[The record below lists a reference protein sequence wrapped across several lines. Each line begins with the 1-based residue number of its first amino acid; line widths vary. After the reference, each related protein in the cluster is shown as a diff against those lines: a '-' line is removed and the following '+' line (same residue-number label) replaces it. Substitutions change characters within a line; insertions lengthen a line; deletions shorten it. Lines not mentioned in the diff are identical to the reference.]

1 MFNAPVK
8 LQNLKLEATFEKH
21 QLQFITP
28 AKTSRETFTLKETYL
43 LKVKYTNSEFL
54 GIGECSPLWSLSID
68 PKGEYLSKLQFVCDN
83 INNWKVILSDNL
95 IEFPSIQFG
104 LETALLDLSNEGK
117 SIIYPS
123 KFTEGKDSIQIN
135 GLIWMDNFENMSN
148 QIKDKIKNGFKCVK
162 LKIGSIH
169 WEHELKLLNSIRNQF
184 SEKDIE
190 IRVDAN
196 GAFTPKEALFKLDK
210 LAKLKIHS
218 IEQPIMAGQTSHMK
232 SLCSKTPIP
241 IALDEELIGIRS
253 KTEKDNLLLQIN
265 PQFIILKPSL
275 IGGIKG
281 SNEWI
286 NTAKKTKTDWWITSA
301 LEGNYALNSIAQ
313 FVYQTGNKS
322 PQGLG
327 TGQLYNNNFSS
338 NLSLKKDKLYFYNNN
353 NL

>member
-1 MFNAPVK
+1 MFDAPIK
-8 LQNLKLEATFEKH
+8 LKGLKLEATFEKH

-28 AKTSRETFTLKETYL
+28 AKTSRETFSLKDTYL
-43 LKVKYTNSEFL
+43 LKIKYINSEFL

-68 PKGEYLSKLQFVCDN
+68 PKDEYISKLQFVCDN
-83 INNWKVILSDNL
+83 INNWKVILSDSL
-95 IEFPSIQFG
+95 IEYPSIQFG
-104 LETALLDLSNEGK
+104 LETALLDLSNERE

-123 KFTEGKDSIQIN
+123 LFTEGKDSIQIN

-148 QIKDKIKNGFKCVK
+148 QIKDKIQNGFKCVK
-162 LKIGSIH
+162 LKIGAID
-169 WEHELKLLNSIRNQF
+169 WEQELTLLKSIRNQF

-196 GAFTPKEALFKLDK
+196 GAFIPKEALFKLDK

-232 SLCSKTPIP
+232 FLCSKTPIP
-241 IALDEELIGIRS
+241 IALDEELIGI
-253 KTEKDNLLLQIN
+253 KTKVEKDNLLLEIN

-286 NTAKKTKTDWWITSA
+286 DAAKKTNTDWWITSA
-301 LEGNYALNSIAQ
+301 LEGNYALNAIAQ
-313 FVYQTGNKS
+313 FVYQTGNKY

-327 TGQLYNNNFSS
+327 TGQLYNNNFNSR
-338 NLSLKKDKLYFYNNN
+338 LSLNKDKLQFH
-353 NL
+353 